1 MNIKSRVF
9 KINRKFFEKF
19 IVLFVLLFSISG
31 CGPKTDYA
39 SFEDKKEKGTKVFVK
54 DRQVC
59 QNLSSENAR
68 QIEGS
73 KGAGERLNHKNLL
86 FLLCMKNK
94 DWAVRH

>member
-1 MNIKSRVF
+1 MNTKSRVF
-9 KINRKFFEKF
+9 KIKRKSCEK
-19 IVLFVLLFSISG
+19 IIILYVLLFLISG
-31 CGPKTDYA
+31 CAPKTDCA
-39 SFEDKKEKGTKVFVK
+39 SYEDKKEKGAKVFVK

-59 QNLSSENAR
+59 QKLSSENAR

-73 KGAGERLNHKNLL
+73 KGAGERLNHKNSL

>member
-9 KINRKFFEKF
+9 KINRNSCEKF
-19 IVLFVLLFSISG
+19 IILLVLLFSISG
-31 CGPKTDYA
+31 CAPKTDYA
-39 SFEDKKEKGTKVFVK
+39 SYKDKKGKGTKEFVK

-94 DWAVRH
+94 DWTVKN

>member
-1 MNIKSRVF
+1 MDTKSRVF
-9 KINRKFFEKF
+9 KINRKSCEKI

-31 CGPKTDYA
+31 CAPKTDYA
-39 SFEDKKEKGTKVFVK
+39 SYEDKKEKGAKVFVK
-54 DRQVC
+54 DRQIC
-59 QNLSSENAR
+59 QKFSSENAR

-73 KGAGERLNHKNLL
+73 KGAGERLNHKNSI

>member
-9 KINRKFFEKF
+9 KNNRKFCEKF

-31 CGPKTDYA
+31 CAPKTDYA
-39 SFEDKKEKGTKVFVK
+39 SYEDKKEKGAKVFVK

-68 QIEGS
+68 QSEGS

>member
-1 MNIKSRVF
+1 MNIEARVF
-9 KINRKFFEKF
+9 KINRKSFEKV

-39 SFEDKKEKGTKVFVK
+39 SYEDKKEKGAKVFVK

-73 KGAGERLNHKNLL
+73 KGAGERLNHRNLL

-94 DWAVRH
+94 DWTVRH

>member
-9 KINRKFFEKF
+9 KINRKSFGKF

-31 CGPKTDYA
+31 CAPKTDYD
-39 SFEDKKEKGTKVFVK
+39 SYEDKKEKGAKVFVK

-59 QNLSSENAR
+59 QKLSSANAR

-73 KGAGERLNHKNLL
+73 KGAGERLNHKNSL